1 MRSIN
6 ATNFEQ
12 SNVEFI
18 EFWVLDTFNEIES
31 NNNELGE
38 LVFHLGNISEDILR
52 DGRKRYEMVC
62 PLQKLQQYRRL
73 IEEEP
78 LLLNLFYMP
87 LIPLKKT
94 VFYKMLV

>member
-31 NNNELGE
+31 NDNELGE

-52 DGRKRYEMVC
+52 DGRKQYENGLPATEASAVQTTNWGRT
-62 PLQKLQQYRRL
+62 PSSQSL
-73 IEEEP
+73 
-78 LLLNLFYMP
+78 YMP